1 MTEQVLSAVLNFVV
15 PACGG
20 IMFAL
25 CIRNRRAPIV
35 AAVLA
40 WFAYLAFNLYDEG
53 HSPDSELMRGTWP
66 FFQLTG
72 GTFVALL
79 AAACAAGT
87 LKVLGKAPNYSSKRK
102 DGPPAA

>member
-1 MTEQVLSAVLNFVV
+1 MTEQALSAMLNLIV

-20 IMFAL
+20 ILFAL
-25 CIRNRRAPIV
+25 CIRNRRAPFV
-35 AAVLA
+35 AAAVA
-40 WFAYLAFNLYDEG
+40 WFVYLAFNLYTDG
-53 HSPDSELMRGTWP
+53 HSRDRELLRGTWP

-87 LKVLGKAPNYSSKRK
+87 LKALGKAPNYSSKRK

>member
-1 MTEQVLSAVLNFVV
+1 MAEWAISAALNLIV

-20 IMFAL
+20 ILFAL

-35 AAVLA
+35 AAVVA
-40 WFAYLAFNLYDEG
+40 WFAYLAFNLYTDA
-53 HSPDSELMRGTWP
+53 HSRDRELLRGTSQ

-102 DGPPAA
+102 DGPPAT